1 MDNVIDWM
9 MPKNIGYLRGEG
21 VRAWP
26 SARLMALQRWA
37 SKESCWMGEGAN
49 AALLLASKPEQQEVL
64 DMAMAATSS

>member
-1 MDNVIDWM
+1 
-9 MPKNIGYLRGEG
+9 
-21 VRAWP
+21 
-26 SARLMALQRWA
+26 MALQRWA